1 MAYTFALDTDKMTN
15 LATELKTTSTNI
27 QDGIESIFTSVDGM
41 EGNCWSGSSYTK
53 FRDGA
58 HNYKGALDTLDE
70 VVKAF
75 EQELEKLNSP
85 AIEAITAIEE
95 QIGKMSEE

>member
-1 MAYTFALDTDKMTN
+1 MAYTFALDTDKMTA

-27 QDGIESIFTSVDGM
+27 QNGIESIFTSVDGM
-41 EGNCWSGSSYTK
+41 EGNCWSGSSYTT

-75 EQELEKLNSP
+75 EQELEKLNGP
-85 AIEAITAIEE
+85 ATEAITAIEE
-95 QIGKMSEE
+95 QIGKMSE